1 MEAFS
6 YKLRKNH
13 QNASIKK
20 KHTNTHFVSMK
31 PCENFLQKN
40 TELIKIVTKLFFLN
54 MIQISKNKTQNDKKN
69 NTKEKIM
76 SEILI
81 KKKSPPK
88 IHQTLV
94 FLNIAFPDANN
105 VFSQRI
111 AVLSLPNI
119 SV

>member
-1 MEAFS
+1 
-6 YKLRKNH
+6 
-13 QNASIKK
+13 
-20 KHTNTHFVSMK
+20 MK